1 MTTTKILVVDDNQG
15 LAHLLKIMLESE
27 TREVRLARDGKDG
40 YLSYLLFRPD
50 IVITDIQMP
59 GLNGMELMR
68 IIRTHD
74 PTIRTIYISGDLTRF
89 LPLLEE
95 EAAKYE
101 VSLLQKPFS
110 KSELL
115 RLLPQV

>member
-1 MTTTKILVVDDNQG
+1 MDDNQG

-27 TREVRLARDGKDG
+27 NQEVRLARDGRDG

-59 GLNGMELMR
+59 GINGLELMK
-68 IIRTHD
+68 IIRMHD
-74 PTIRTIYISGDLTRF
+74 PAVRTIYISGDMARF
-89 LPLLEE
+89 RALLEE
-95 EAAKYE
+95 EEARYE

-110 KSELL
+110 KGELL
-115 RLLPQV
+115 RLLHQL